1 MLHAEGASM
10 GSAKNRYSAASA
22 DHRVA
27 NSGVGN
33 GGAVVVFAS
42 GDPRAPAQARSGRGC
57 VASAIFSRAPSG
69 HDRVGPPKWAIIAL
83 LTMDQRRAMPIER
96 NRASA

>member
-1 MLHAEGASM
+1 MLHAERASM
-10 GSAKNRYSAASA
+10 GSAKNRYSAAAA

-27 NSGVGN
+27 NGGVGN

-42 GDPRAPAQARSGRGC
+42 GDRRAPAQARSGRGC
-57 VASAIFSRAPSG
+57 VARLIFSRTPSG
-69 HDRVGPPKWAIIAL
+69 HDRVGPPKWAIIPR
-83 LTMDQRRAMPIER
+83 LTTDQRRATPIER